1 MLLLVFRHIYIERE
15 RERERERDWV
25 LVFWSFAILY

>member
-1 MLLLVFRHIYIERE
+1 MLLLVFRHIYIE